1 MEQAAELKDIQ
12 KKLITAFEIL
22 YAVENALPEAS
33 ADFEMALDEGYEMV
47 REAVKG
53 IDDLIVVIE
62 GILKEM
68 ENVKG

>member
-1 MEQAAELKDIQ
+1 MEQAAELKGIQ

-47 REAVKG
+47 QEAVKG

-68 ENVKG
+68 ENVKS